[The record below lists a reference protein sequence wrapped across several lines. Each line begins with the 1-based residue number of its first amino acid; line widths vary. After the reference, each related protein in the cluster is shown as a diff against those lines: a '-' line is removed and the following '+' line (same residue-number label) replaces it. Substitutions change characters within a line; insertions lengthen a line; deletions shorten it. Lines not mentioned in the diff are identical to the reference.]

1 MKWQFAILCA
11 WKNGLA
17 IGVQSWRCAREK
29 TVHIVTLVDA
39 ANFCLC
45 EFCFVHFRPRSPWNV
60 PASMFYR
67 LFSRH
72 FTIMRRK
79 KICRTKIF
87 AGLGCLRN
95 FCRSS
100 LESVARGMPLAR
112 MRQLHVSHPVIYFG
126 KCFLVAELSEFGLP
140 LEADTTFV
148 LTSQNPPRSKIMT
161 DHGIT
166 WTVPPGTQKWLG
178 CMLFAYR
185 SEQSLGPAIPFL
197 ASDKGCHAKKWI
209 WRTGT

>member
-1 MKWQFAILCA
+1 
-11 WKNGLA
+11 
-17 IGVQSWRCAREK
+17 
-29 TVHIVTLVDA
+29 
-39 ANFCLC
+39 
-45 EFCFVHFRPRSPWNV
+45 
-60 PASMFYR
+60 MFSR

-87 AGLGCLRN
+87 AGRGSLRN

-100 LESVARGMPLAR
+100 LESVPRGMPW
-112 MRQLHVSHPVIYFG
+112 HVCDNYMFHPVIYFG
-126 KCFLVAELSEFGLP
+126 KCFLVAELSEFGFP

-148 LTSQNPPRSKIMT
+148 LTSQNPLRSKIMT

-166 WTVPPGTQKWLG
+166 STVPPGNVTQKWLG

-185 SEQSLGPAIPFL
+185 SEQNLGPAIPVP
-197 ASDKGCHAKKWI
+197 ASDKGCHANKWI
-209 WRTGT
+209 WRTGTLPFF